1 MENNTFR
8 SVAFGGFAKEDV
20 IQYIEQAAR
29 EAATLQENLEK
40 ENDGLKTANAALT
53 EQVEALQAEM
63 NTLTQENQH
72 LQADLQAERS
82 QRQDLE
88 PYKLEREQLAA
99 EVETLRPDAAA
110 YAQFRERLGAIEC
123 EARKRAADLESSTI
137 AKLEQT
143 VRLFRT
149 QYQEL
154 TTTFDATAAHV
165 TGELRKVEVNLAQ
178 LPRALDQ
185 AGTELEELSA
195 VLARAAHGE

>member
-8 SVAFGGFAKEDV
+8 SVAFGGFAKDDV

-40 ENDGLKTANAALT
+40 ENDGLKSANTALN
-53 EQVEALQAEM
+53 EQIAALQAQADAL
-63 NTLTQENQH
+63 TLENKQ
-72 LQADLQAERS
+72 LQADLQEERT
-82 QRQDLE
+82 QRQNLE
-88 PYKLEREQLAA
+88 PCKLEQERLAA
-99 EVETLRPDAAA
+99 EAETLRPDAAA
-110 YAQFRERLGAIEC
+110 YAQFRERIGAIEC

-137 AKLEQT
+137 AKLEQV
-143 VRLFRT
+143 VRTFRA

-195 VLARAAHGE
+195 MLDRAAHGE